1 MGAGIVPEGCG
12 FTLHNRGYG
21 FTLDPRHPNC
31 LAPHKRPYHTI
42 MPALATDPEGNLF
55 CTFGVMGAYQQ
66 PQGQLQAR
74 SISGLGLCQFGCGLA
89 PCARAPLSPDDARAG
104 H

>member
-1 MGAGIVPEGCG
+1 MPEGCG

-21 FTLDPRHPNC
+21 FILDPRHPNC

-42 MPALATDPEGNLF
+42 MPALATDPDGNLF
-55 CTFGVMGAYQQ
+55 ATFGVMGAYQQ

-74 SISGLGLCQFGCGLA
+74 FCLRQQRLHGLCIE
-89 PCARAPLSPDDARAG
+89 
-104 H
+104 

>member
-1 MGAGIVPEGCG
+1 MSTISILRTGIVPEGCG

-21 FTLDPRHPNC
+21 FILDPRHPNC

-42 MPALATDPEGNLF
+42 MPALATDPDGNLF
-55 CTFGVMGAYQQ
+55 ATFGVMGAYQQ

-74 SISGLGLCQFGCGLA
+74 FCCWLQRLHGVSTGQFVLA
-89 PCARAPLSPDDARAG
+89 
-104 H
+104 